1 MNSITLGIICGLA
14 FGIIDVL
21 IMLPMKVEDKRKRI
35 EALIAAFIER
45 FMLGFMIPNVNV
57 SLHPIATGAIL
68 GLGLSL
74 PTALIVRVYAPIVG
88 IGIVGGIIIGWI
100 TNVVLF

>member
-1 MNSITLGIICGLA
+1 MNAITLGIVCGLV

-21 IMLPMKVEDKRKRI
+21 VMLPMKVEDKRKKI

-45 FMLGFMIPNVNV
+45 FILGFLIPNVIF
-57 SLHPIATGAIL
+57 SIHPIATGAIL

-74 PTALIVRVYAPIVG
+74 PTALIVRAYAPILG
-88 IGIVGGIIIGWI
+88 IGVVGGIIIGLI
-100 TNVVLF
+100 TNIVLF